1 MRDRL
6 SEAFRWAVG
15 RFAFD
20 AEMDPPRA
28 APFARSLLQVLFD
41 SVLRS
46 FNIAELTSMLG
57 SRMTGK
63 IVRSENFAHLVRGL
77 SLTEKQ
83 GELAER
89 LQAKKTVS
97 ELLRKFPQDSHPQA
111 AMAYVLFEIG
121 AISSG

>member
-1 MRDRL
+1 M
-6 SEAFRWAVG
+6 
-15 RFAFD
+15 
-20 AEMDPPRA
+20 
-28 APFARSLLQVLFD
+28 
-41 SVLRS
+41 
-46 FNIAELTSMLG
+46 
-57 SRMTGK
+57 
-63 IVRSENFAHLVRGL
+63 RGL